1 MLHKT
6 TSCNLTLIFLRVNI
20 KRDQQYQNFEMIIR
34 NWQKKLLR
42 CFHEGHKNIAMVIM
56 VVVAMVM
63 MVAADEGMTCWL
75 CQGYVQLHTLKPKLV
90 KLTKKSIPIM
100 GSQHTRTLHRPQK
113 SRQISTSPY
122 GSVS

>member
-20 KRDQQYQNFEMIIR
+20 KRDQQSQNLEMIIR

-42 CFHEGHKNIAMVIM
+42 CYHEGHKNIAMVIM

-75 CQGYVQLHTLKPKLV
+75 CQGYVQIHTLNL
-90 KLTKKSIPIM
+90 SW
-100 GSQHTRTLHRPQK
+100 
-113 SRQISTSPY
+113 
-122 GSVS
+122 